1 MGLLD
6 GTNQQEYYTGNDF
19 GGYQFVS
26 LEDIIN
32 QFMIIYVGED
42 KLISRARRLD
52 VAFHAQRALAELSFD
67 TFKCTKSQ
75 EITLPS
81 SLTMMLPQDYVNY
94 ISLSWLDDSGIQHT
108 LYPTSKTSNPTPIL
122 QNGDGDYAFT
132 AVCTLVDGSSSI
144 TLDSEY
150 NNVLVGMVV
159 SSPNIP
165 VESIVASTANASGIT
180 TITITDANGTDAL
193 ATYSGDETLT
203 FTPQDDSLI
212 IEEESAFI
220 LENVTWSVNEDKI
233 TQSPNTGVSDIKVG
247 MLVSHKDFP
256 QGTTVVDVNGAVITT
271 SSTATLA
278 STSTTNEVTF
288 VSANGNS
295 TTWNTYKGATPAE
308 NQKDDFNYDDDN
320 YDLNIGQR
328 YGIHPQHAQINGS
341 FYIDEIRGKINFS
354 SNISGKNVILK
365 YISDSLG
372 TDAQMKVHKFAED
385 AMYKHI
391 LCDIMSARR
400 GVPFGALRQYKKDK
414 FAAVR
419 KAKLRLSNIKIE
431 EITQILRGK
440 SKWIKH

>member
-1 MGLLD
+1 MALVNS
-6 GTNQQEYYTGNDF
+6 TQQAYYDGNDF
-19 GGYQFVS
+19 GNYQFVS
-26 LEDIIN
+26 LKDIIN
-32 QFMIIYVGED
+32 QFMLIYVGED
-42 KLISRARRLD
+42 KIIQKAKRLD

-67 TFKCTKSQ
+67 TFKSHKSQ
-75 EITLPS
+75 EIEVPATLQ
-81 SLTMMLPQDYVNY
+81 MILPQDYVNY
-94 ISLSWLDDSGIQHT
+94 TKISSVDDAGIQHR
-108 LYPTSKTSNPTPIL
+108 LYPVKDTLNPMLNPL
-122 QNGDGDYAFT
+122 QDSDGNFKLEAEGT
-132 AVCTLVDGSSSI
+132 IASGSDSI
-144 TLDSEY
+144 TLTNRTE
-150 NNVLVGMVV
+150 NVLVGMVV

-295 TTWNTYKGATPAE
+295 TTWNTYKSATPAE

-372 TDAQMKVHKFAED
+372 TDDEMKVHKFAED

-391 LCDIMSARR
+391 LCDVMSARR
-400 GVPFGALRQYKKDK
+400 GVSFGALRQYKKDK

>member
-42 KLISRARRLD
+42 KIIPRAKRLD
-52 VAFHAQRALAELSFD
+52 VAFHAQRALAEMSFD
-67 TFKCTKSQ
+67 TFKSTKAM
-75 EITLPS
+75 EIEVPN
-81 SLTMMLPQDYVNY
+81 SLTMILPQDYVNY
-94 ISLSWLDDSGIQHT
+94 TKLSWVDGSGIEHVI
-108 LYPTSKTSNPTPIL
+108 YPARKTSNPTPIL
-122 QNGDGDYAFT
+122 QNSAGDYALT
-132 AVCTLVDGSSSI
+132 AVGTLVNGSNSI

-150 NNVLVGMVV
+150 KNVLVGMVV

-212 IEEESAFI
+212 IEEESAFV

-233 TQSPNTGVSDIKVG
+233 TQSPNSGVTNIEVG

-256 QGTTVVDVNGAVITT
+256 VGTTVIDVNGAVITT

-288 VSANGNS
+288 VSTNTNSNTWDKYKANTPNE
-295 TTWNTYKGATPAE
+295 NTI
-308 NQKDDFNYDDDN
+308 DDLNYDDDVF
-320 YDLNIGQR
+320 DLNIGQR
-328 YGIHPQHAQINGS
+328 YGLNPSHAQTNGS
-341 FYIDEIRGKINFS
+341 FFIDENRGKIYFS
-354 SNISGKNVILK
+354 SNISGKTVILK
-365 YISDSLG
+365 YISDGLG
-372 TDAQMKVHKFAED
+372 TDAEMKVHKLAED
-385 AMYKHI
+385 AMYKHMI
-391 LCDIMSARR
+391 CDIMSARR
-400 GVPFGALRQYKKDK
+400 DVPANAIFRYKKDK